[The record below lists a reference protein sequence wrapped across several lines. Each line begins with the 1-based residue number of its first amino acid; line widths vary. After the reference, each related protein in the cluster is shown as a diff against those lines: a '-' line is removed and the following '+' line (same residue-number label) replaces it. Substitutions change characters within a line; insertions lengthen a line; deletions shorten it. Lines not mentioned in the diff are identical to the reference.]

1 MSNGDEY
8 QRELEIV
15 KAQLRTSQAQVREL
29 RQTRVQLQKLL
40 DTTVRAFSKGRVP
53 ERTEGIP
60 VNGISFVVAY
70 YDIPD
75 QLERTL
81 ISCSPGYQDVP
92 ADQLEVIIADNGSP
106 TAPHEQLQERHPFV
120 SGVVR
125 KEGRPSPVFALNDA
139 IQQARFSLVAIM
151 IDGAHILSPGI
162 ARSAM
167 DVAASFAR
175 PVIGVPQYV
184 LGDFSQNLSSS
195 EGAFERERQRLEEL
209 NWPQDGYALFSY
221 ALFPG
226 ETPQRDYLSA
236 IESNCLITSKGVL
249 QDCGAFDE
257 RFEEPGAGFA
267 NLELFSRLINTPDNH
282 YVVLPG
288 EGSFHQD
295 HDGTTTGKSP
305 DSRDELVK
313 QFRQKAETI
322 TGGPQ
327 HQTLRS
333 PFLYGEIRRSTQQ
346 IPTISREFGQAR
358 KRILSELAEIYVSR
372 ASHRVE
378 DSDHPV
384 LAKSSVPQ
392 EQRAFK
398 PLPALGL
405 LESEARFVGENAE
418 DRDYKSYLR
427 QLHEVL
433 DPHLYFEI
441 GVDAGSSLELARCS
455 SVGVDPAYNIS
466 RRINALSKLFRIASE
481 QFFESESRC
490 RELLGTGIDLAFI
503 DGMHLAEYALRDII
517 NVERWCNPNG
527 VIVLDDVLPEQMEM
541 AVRDRSHNAWCGD
554 VYKIIPALREYRPDL
569 KVCVFEAFI
578 GPYRK
583 GLAVI
588 SKLSPSDT
596 RLSESYDEIR
606 RRILGSEYSV
616 TSIQELEALV
626 EVEQSVSFTEY
637 VDTLCAVR

>member
-1 MSNGDEY
+1 VTNGDEH

-15 KAQLRTSQAQVREL
+15 KARLRTSVAQVNEL
-29 RQTRVQLQKLL
+29 RQTRLQLQKLL

-53 ERTEGIP
+53 ERKDGIP
-60 VNGISFVVAY
+60 VDGISFIVAY

-106 TAPHEQLQERHPFV
+106 TAPHERLQERHPFV
-120 SGVVR
+120 SKVVR
-125 KEGRPSPVFALNDA
+125 KEGQPSPVFALNDA
-139 IQQARFSLVAIM
+139 IQQARFSMIAIM

-175 PVIGVPQYV
+175 PVISVPQYI
-184 LGDFSQNLSSS
+184 LGDFSQNLTSS

-209 NWPQDGYALFSY
+209 NWPRDGYALFSY

-226 ETPQRDYLSA
+226 ESPQRDYLSS
-236 IESNCLITSKGVL
+236 IESNCLITSKEVL
-249 QDCGAFDE
+249 EDCGAFDE

-267 NLELFSRLINTPDNH
+267 NLELFSRLSNTPDNH

-305 DSRDELVK
+305 DSRDQLVK
-313 QFRQKAETI
+313 RFKKKYETI
-322 TGGPQ
+322 TGRQ
-327 HQTLRS
+327 QLFNFRS

-346 IPTISREFGQAR
+346 IPSISREFGQA
-358 KRILSELAEIYVSR
+358 KQRILRELAEIYVSR
-372 ASHRVE
+372 ASASI
-378 DSDHPV
+378 DDGNHPV
-384 LAKSSVPQ
+384 LAASSVPM

-418 DRDYKSYLR
+418 DRNYKSYLR
-427 QLHEVL
+427 QLHKVL
-433 DPHLYFEI
+433 EPRLYFEI
-441 GVDAGSSLELARCS
+441 GVSTGSSLELARCS
-455 SVGVDPAYNIS
+455 SIGVDPAYHIS
-466 RRINALSKLFRIASE
+466 RRVNAPTKLFPMASD
-481 QFFESESRC
+481 QFFESETRC
-490 RELLGTGIDLAFI
+490 DELLGTGIDLAFI
-503 DGMHLAEYALRDII
+503 DGMHLAEYVLRDII

-527 VIVLDDVLPEQMEM
+527 VIVLDDVLPEQIEM
-541 AVRDRSHNAWCGD
+541 AARDRIHNAWCGD

-569 KVCVFEAFI
+569 KLSVFEAFI

-588 SKLSPSDT
+588 SNLNPLDT

-606 RRILGSEYSV
+606 GLILGSDYSV
-616 TSIQELEALV
+616 TSIEELEALV
-626 EVEQSVSFTEY
+626 EVDQSVSFTEY